1 VTQAAEPTG
10 VLSGKT
16 VKDALRRQVGL
27 LDRDAT
33 LEAAIGRL
41 IKYKLGAL
49 LVTDAS
55 DQPVGVV
62 SRSDLVLAYYAAL
75 PLNAPVWE
83 IMFTQPEFCAED
95 ASLAHAL
102 GRMRD
107 AGIHRL
113 YVTGPEG
120 GVVGVLSYTDVVGLL
135 YRLCRACER
144 SLFGRPGAPD
154 GGEPVKVGEVMTAGV
169 TTHHEG
175 DTLSAIME
183 GLFQTGQG
191 AVLIAGPG
199 GEPVGVVSKSDLM
212 LAFRHGRPADA
223 PAEAVMS
230 RPVMACGRR
239 EPLLDAIHRM
249 IFPDVHRL
257 FVFDEREGRVVGVVS
272 LSDAVR
278 FRSGS
283 CRACHPA
290 RIEIAPAG

>member
-1 VTQAAEPTG
+1 MTPSPEAAG
-10 VLSGKT
+10 VLSGKL
-16 VKDALRRQVGL
+16 VKDAMRRQVGL

-49 LVTDAS
+49 LVIDDH

-75 PLNAPVWE
+75 PLSAPVWE

-95 ASLAHAL
+95 ATLACAL

-107 AGIHRL
+107 VRIHRL
-113 YVTGPEG
+113 FVTGPDG
-120 GVVGVLSYTDVVGLL
+120 DVVGALSYNDVVGLL
-135 YRLCRACER
+135 YRLCRACDR
-144 SLFGRPGAPD
+144 SLFGRPDAAD
-154 GGEPVKVGEVMTAGV
+154 KSEPLRVGEVMTPGV
-169 TTHHEG
+169 TTHPAD
-175 DTLSAIME
+175 DTLITIMD

-191 AVLIAGPG
+191 AVLIVGG
-199 GEPVGVVSKSDLM
+199 NGEPIGVVSKSDLM
-212 LAFRHGRPADA
+212 LAFRHGRAADA
-223 PAEAVMS
+223 PAESVMS
-230 RPVMACGRR
+230 APVMVCGRR

-257 FVFDEREGRVVGVVS
+257 FVYDHGAGRVVGVVS
-272 LSDAVR
+272 LSDAMR
-278 FRSGS
+278 FWSGS

-290 RIEIAPAG
+290 RIEVGPAG